1 MDRALE
7 QAKEGVVDIMGIVN
21 GMRQQRMKMVQ
32 TLVSSTDSGIIH
44 FTFNHL
50 RTSKIRRVKHLYN
63 YSSLSICDSCAHF
76 VHHEYRYSMYC
87 TQYDY

>member
-50 RTSKIRRVKHLYN
+50 RTSKIRRVKHLYIA
-63 YSSLSICDSCAHF
+63 L
-76 VHHEYRYSMYC
+76 
-87 TQYDY
+87 